1 MPSILKIHNNAYW
14 LAAFIFFNTQC
25 LADNQKLCDIQRIK
39 HTNKNIS
46 DVLCD
51 QGLGAFFLKH
61 DVKRRLIWLETAESK
76 KITIL
81 KLNENADPSLVGEE
95 ESIAFV
101 TPSIV
106 KIQNRKFIGL
116 TVAER
121 SMRGNSSGQ
130 CGAGSEIY
138 FVALEVSKLKI
149 KEKKR
154 FPIHSCINNMYLTD
168 DGSGISKPI
177 TLSDDNKIIFNWLT
191 YDNYKNSVTGV
202 FDFLTSGLVLTE
214 DKK

>member
-14 LAAFIFFNTQC
+14 IVAFIFFNNLC
-25 LADNQKLCDIQRIK
+25 FADNQNQCNIQKIK
-39 HTNKNIS
+39 HSNKDVS

-51 QGLGAFFLKH
+51 SDLGVFFLKH
-61 DVKRRLIWLETAESK
+61 DVKRRLIWLETAKTK
-76 KITIL
+76 KFPIL
-81 KLNENADPSLVGEE
+81 KLDENADPSLVGEE

-106 KIQNRKFIGL
+106 NIQNRKFIGL

-121 SMRGNSSGQ
+121 SMRGNGSGQ

-149 KEKKR
+149 KEKTR
-154 FPIHSCINNMYLTD
+154 FPIYSCIHNMYLAN
-168 DGSGISKPI
+168 DGSGINRPI
-177 TLSDDNKIIFNWLT
+177 SLSLDNKIIFNWLT
-191 YDNYKNSVTGV
+191 YGGYENSVTGI
-202 FDFLTSGLVLTE
+202 FDFRTNRLVLTE